1 MHTRVFIY
9 ALVVMAILSTT
20 CAASSKA
27 PSWLATGTVTRVDG
41 TTVFFLSR
49 DNVVFRI
56 DAGGAVI
63 LSDSKFGPGPMRT
76 GDKIRVYGSLV
87 GTNQVK
93 AARIRMLTSGGYKNA
108 SSGAGPAPEKEVK
121 IIVEKEQ
128 PAVTESA
135 PSAVPAPAAGGP
147 PGGEACLDYTWQG
160 KGLVTD
166 VDYVGRQVKI
176 QTSDGQFTVNTDN
189 AVMVRG
195 TVRVGLGRLN
205 KGDTLWVGGNE
216 IAPNV
221 VDGRMIR
228 VLRTYTDAQNAV
240 PMMPVSVVG
249 VILQIDY
256 PSRTFKMTGRSTW
269 AVISVDDNT
278 VIQFQDVKKTFH
290 DLKPGT
296 KINMSGYGN
305 LTDGYAAQHI
315 QIIGLSP

>member
-1 MHTRVFIY
+1 MHTRVFVY
-9 ALVVMAILSTT
+9 MLAGLAIASVGG
-20 CAASSKA
+20 AAASKA
-27 PSWLATGTVTRVDG
+27 PSWLATGTVTKVDG
-41 TTVFFLSR
+41 NTIHFLSK

-63 LSDSKFGPGPMRT
+63 VSEARYDGAALRP
-76 GDKIRVYGSLV
+76 GDKVRVFGTLIGPNLV
-87 GTNQVK
+87 R
-93 AARIRMLTSGGYKNA
+93 AARIRVLTTARDRTAATGSGPEREVKIVVEKEPAEAAEVA
-108 SSGAGPAPEKEVK
+108 SGPLPEPTGPAPS
-121 IIVEKEQ
+121 Q
-128 PAVTESA
+128 PEE
-135 PSAVPAPAAGGP
+135 P
-147 PGGEACLDYTWQG
+147 CLTYTWQG

-166 VDYVGRQVKI
+166 VDYVGHQVKI
-176 QTSDGQFTVNTDN
+176 QTSDGPFTINTDR

-205 KGDTLWVGGNE
+205 RGDTLWVGGDE

-240 PMMPVSVVG
+240 PMLPVSVVG

-269 AVISVDDNT
+269 AVISCDDNT
-278 VIQFQDVKKTFH
+278 VIQFQDIKKTFH

-296 KINMSGYGN
+296 KINMSGFGN

-315 QIIGLSP
+315 QIIGAPQ